1 MNKLLRKRLYRI
13 VLVTSAVGA
22 ILTVGGAGWG
32 WA

>member
-22 ILTVGGAGWG
+22 VLAVGGAGSLWQ
-32 WA
+32 